1 MIVTAGN
8 PNDDPMTR
16 AVAPMAAAAGGEP
29 VVQYEQGKTDFS
41 KQAKVIYLGHG
52 EPGGELSGVQ
62 ADKLI
67 DDLTDTQRGLSP
79 GTQMIFW
86 SCYAAAG
93 PTEKDSLLWKVHD
106 ALQSKKI
113 TGVSVTGIP
122 GALYTNT
129 DDSKL
134 YSGPAKTDKKTR
146 PAELDVITSVEI
158 AVWLDTGL
166 CVRPLNV
173 VPPDKTVTIDNKVYS
188 YQERKI
194 VIPPST
200 TEMALGNLLDD
211 GKIDKIPPQAET
223 QAEIIAKA
231 MQGWY
236 KDFFSRPIIKA
247 YMETGVIAPWDKV
260 VVGYVTK

>member
-41 KQAKVIYLGHG
+41 KQASVIYLGHG

-67 DDLTDTQRGLSP
+67 EDLTDTQRGLSS
-79 GTQMIFW
+79 GTQMTFW

-93 PTEKDSLLWKVHD
+93 PTEKDSLLWKVHE
-106 ALQSKKI
+106 ALESKKI
-113 TGVSVTGIP
+113 AGVSVSGIP

-129 DDSKL
+129 DDGKL
-134 YSGPAKTDKKTR
+134 YSGPEKTDKKKR
-146 PAELDVITSVEI
+146 PAELDVITSIEI

-166 CVRPLNV
+166 CVRPVNV
-173 VPPDKTVTIDNKVYS
+173 VLPDKTVKIGDNEYT
-188 YQERKI
+188 YQERKV
-194 VIPPST
+194 VIPPFT
-200 TEMALGNLLDD
+200 TEMALGNLLED
-211 GKIDKIPPQAET
+211 GKIDKIPAETET

-231 MQGWY
+231 MRGWY
-236 KDFFSRPIIKA
+236 KDFFGRPIIKA

-260 VVGYVTK
+260 VVSYVTK